1 MACIQSGHKY
11 ALINV
16 KGGTAL
22 DLSGGDNRS
31 IIGFPYHGGPNQE
44 WYFEKAGEDHVFYIK
59 SAESSQPKYLTSAG
73 GLHDGQKVVVDDA
86 PFPWCVEDVGDRVI
100 RISPESNRNFCVDL
114 SDYGNAKPGTPV
126 ELWGRWDGDNQKW
139 RLKNE

>member
-31 IIGFPYHGGPNQE
+31 IIGYPFHGGPNQE
-44 WYFEKAGEDHVFYIK
+44 WYFEKAGEDHVFFIK
-59 SAESSQPKYLTSAG
+59 SSGSGLFLTSAG
-73 GLHDGQKVVVDDA
+73 ELYDGQKVVADDA
-86 PFPWCVEDVGDRVI
+86 PFPWRVEDVGNSEVKCVVA
-100 RISPESNRNFCVDL
+100 NRNFCVDL

-126 ELWGRWDGDNQKW
+126 ELWGRWDGENQKW
-139 RLKNE
+139 RLDKV